1 MTDPAPIFG
10 IPELDKDLVP
20 VLPGAWLGL
29 LVGRPGSGSALF
41 AKQFAQAA
49 GPHRTPVI
57 FYTTYE
63 RTEDIRRA
71 FEEFGWRPEN
81 VRIVNLADEY
91 YERVL
96 RRDLEVSR
104 AREQGLTYRDVERA
118 PPTTVERRTFNL
130 QNRILAD
137 LGTIETPFRLVLD
150 SLDFCLEIL
159 APAEVMVVARQVRH
173 LAQSHGGDALLV
185 FQSDIHERRM
195 AGLLEELADLV
206 LELRAEPKAEAFE
219 HVLAIRK
226 VRNHPERS
234 RSQTV
239 LATDHGL
246 VLPSSEAAPPRSPG
260 S

>member
-1 MTDPAPIFG
+1 MAEPAPILG
-10 IPELDKDLVP
+10 IPELDRELVP
-20 VLPGAWLGL
+20 FLPSGWLGL

-49 GPHRTPVI
+49 GPHRTPVV

-63 RTEDIRRA
+63 RTEDIHRA

-81 VRIVNLADEY
+81 VRIVNLAAEY

-118 PPTTVERRTFNL
+118 PPAPVERRTFNL
-130 QNRILAD
+130 QNRILSD
-137 LGTIETPFRLVLD
+137 LATIETPFRLVLD
-150 SLDFCLEIL
+150 SLDFFLEIL
-159 APAEVMVVARQVRH
+159 APADVMVVARQVRH
-173 LAQSHGGDALLV
+173 LAQAHGGDALLV

-195 AGLLEELADLV
+195 AGLLEEMADLV
-206 LELRAEPKAEAFE
+206 LELRAEPKADTFE

-234 RSQTV
+234 RV
-239 LATDHGL
+239 HAVRATDHGL
-246 VLPSSEAAPPRSPG
+246 VLPSSDAAP
-260 S
+260 